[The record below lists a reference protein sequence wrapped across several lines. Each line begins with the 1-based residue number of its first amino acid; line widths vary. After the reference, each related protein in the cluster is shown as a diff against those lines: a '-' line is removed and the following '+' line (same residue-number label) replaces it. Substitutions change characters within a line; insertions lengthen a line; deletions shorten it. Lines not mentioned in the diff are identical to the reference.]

1 MSKLES
7 DCNQQRLTHTE
18 AMHTLQQ
25 EHMRRNVAASALL
38 EQHRSETAARLAE
51 VSLNEK
57 RAVVAALKEHKQ
69 QKRKQDDNALRAYAQ
84 LEKDAAERLSKVE
97 QTHARK
103 CDELK
108 LALAQ
113 AEATQQRHLH
123 ALQAQK
129 KEIVTGQEANK
140 RSRWQVQQAIENA
153 AAERKLTERAEASLA
168 QNAQEVVQMRRLYQ
182 KECERIRASTTAEV
196 EAKIAAKH
204 ETERRNLQ
212 KQMQKQSLDNDLNM
226 KQEMSL
232 LRKKYQKERYQSQ
245 HELRTKLTAVRQ
257 DVDNFNGVMR
267 ALQKH
272 FGADGDSQTSSVRPW
287 QLLADIAQKI
297 TQVEQRTALCQ
308 HQVQT
313 LTQRW
318 TTARSRSENV
328 KKQYHRLQIEHN
340 AIDLQHT
347 EATEALK
354 TLTMEHADAGEQL
367 KRLKQELVQREEQSA
382 STLQLKERHW
392 EREIQALSYRAQD
405 QQREVDA
412 LQVTCRETIP
422 MHSTYLHEF
431 LGLVWEKKIFNDFP
445 LSIHTRFLLYF
456 WIYLKCMPYTRHNLF
471 NKFITSIFH

>member
-1 MSKLES
+1 
-7 DCNQQRLTHTE
+7 
-18 AMHTLQQ
+18 MHTLQQ

-129 KEIVTGQEANK
+129 KEIVTAQEANK
-140 RSRWQVQQAIENA
+140 RSRWQVQQ
-153 AAERKLTERAEASLA
+153 
-168 QNAQEVVQMRRLYQ
+168 
-182 KECERIRASTTAEV
+182 
-196 EAKIAAKH
+196 
-204 ETERRNLQ
+204 
-212 KQMQKQSLDNDLNM
+212 
-226 KQEMSL
+226 
-232 LRKKYQKERYQSQ
+232 
-245 HELRTKLTAVRQ
+245 
-257 DVDNFNGVMR
+257 
-267 ALQKH
+267 
-272 FGADGDSQTSSVRPW
+272 
-287 QLLADIAQKI
+287 
-297 TQVEQRTALCQ
+297 
-308 HQVQT
+308 
-313 LTQRW
+313 
-318 TTARSRSENV
+318 
-328 KKQYHRLQIEHN
+328 
-340 AIDLQHT
+340 T

-412 LQVTCRETIP
+412 LQVTCRETQVTCDATQ
-422 MHSTYLHEF
+422 SSLRKAEHE
-431 LGLVWEKKIFNDFP
+431 LELARTQLEIERSRLSERHWHREKAVNLLKVRV
-445 LSIHTRFLLYF
+445 RFR
-456 WIYLKCMPYTRHNLF
+456 CGDQ
-471 NKFITSIFH
+471 